1 MTAQTIQAFD
11 GRRPVIV
18 NPIEIQVDD
27 WMRDQGRLRQVES
40 IADADSR
47 LASGVLVRFS
57 DSDNGP
63 YATLS
68 VPNGVTVTVWRKIAG
83 TGAPSRAAA

>member
-18 NPIEIQVDD
+18 NPSEIKEGD
-27 WMRDQGRLRQVES
+27 WMRDLGRLRQVES
-40 IADADSR
+40 AEASANR
-47 LASGVLVRFS
+47 LGAVLVRFA
-57 DSDNGP
+57 DGEDGR

-68 VPNGVTVTVWRKIAG
+68 VPEAVAVTVWRALPEAAG
-83 TGAPSRAAA
+83 AGRV